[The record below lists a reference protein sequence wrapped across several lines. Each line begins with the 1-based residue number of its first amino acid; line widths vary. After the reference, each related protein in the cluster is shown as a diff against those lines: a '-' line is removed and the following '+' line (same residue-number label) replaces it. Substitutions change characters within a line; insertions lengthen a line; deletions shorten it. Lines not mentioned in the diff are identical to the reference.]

1 MRLNSK
7 PVKVYKSTISCVMYV
22 LLFSAGIAFC
32 IWVAISN
39 FNNDARLSLPNNS
52 LPYPN
57 VSNRQRAETGHR

>member
-32 IWVAISN
+32 NCILHLGCYLQ
-39 FNNDARLSLPNNS
+39 F
-52 LPYPN
+52 
-57 VSNRQRAETGHR
+57 QQ